1 MLYLSLLLKVPD
13 GKYIKLKFPKFMVST
28 GSPNCPEDS
37 VQIVGKRSVI
47 FLVLKSDFLGDIPPK
62 ALAALDSSLLDAPL
76 FLFLI
81 KNMSKHHY
89 TINIHLFWEENVKQE
104 MC

>member
-89 TINIHLFWEENVKQE
+89 TINIHLF
-104 MC
+104 